1 MFFQVFQNIFRFNQ
15 LSHALQHRHLL
26 QDAAKTMLLFRKK
39 NEALLKSESFTTF
52 EECNLKILLEPLLSG
67 YVKMS
72 GESFMLC
79 HCIQVGCSE
88 QLWDA
93 PQ

>member
-39 NEALLKSESFTTF
+39 KKNEALLKSESFITF
-52 EECNLKILLEPLLSG
+52 EECN
-67 YVKMS
+67 
-72 GESFMLC
+72 
-79 HCIQVGCSE
+79 
-88 QLWDA
+88 
-93 PQ
+93 